1 MREVLDWS
9 CRALYL
15 YLHLYLCLCLY
26 FILYLYMCSVFISQ
40 CRANVSR
47 WEKFEVGNDRPSP
60 ARTDCLSP
68 VRKFHTGQRRKISSS
83 VQELL
88 LLLLLGNMGEILVNT
103 IHGETTATWSHARQ
117 GVEFYT
123 QCVVLQKCSILY
135 TVRNSNI
142 RGHP

>member
-9 CRALYL
+9 CRVLYL

-88 LLLLLGNMGEILVNT
+88 ALLLLLGNHWIQ
-103 IHGETTATWSHARQ
+103 HGENFGQHNSRRVVRQ
-117 GVEFYT
+117 LLYGLVHIEVEFHT
-123 QCVVLQKCSILY
+123 HCLVLQQMFNY
-135 TVRNSNI
+135 AHRQ
-142 RGHP
+142 